1 MFLNTFFGACMSSRN
16 SGDITVLLKAWSAGD
31 AAALDRLTPRV
42 YEELRRMSRRYMRAE
57 RMGHTLEPTAL
68 VNDLYLR
75 LVDVSSAAWTDRVH
89 FFAACAQMMRR
100 MLVDSARARRS
111 GKRGGPAPKVSIDD
125 ALVIAPER
133 DSATVALDD
142 ALNELQEVDP
152 RKARIVE
159 MRYFGGMSVE
169 ETAAVLIVSPQT
181 VMRDWKLA
189 KAWLSSQIKNPAH

>member
-1 MFLNTFFGACMSSRN
+1 MPSPGSE
-16 SGDITVLLKAWSAGD
+16 DITLLLKAWSAGD
-31 AAALDRLTPRV
+31 RAALDALTPRV
-42 YEELRRMSRRYMRAE
+42 YEELRRMSRRYMRGE
-57 RMGHTLEPTAL
+57 RQGHTLEPTAL

-111 GKRGGPAPKVSIDD
+111 GKRGGPAPKAVLDD
-125 ALVIAPER
+125 VIVTAPER
-133 DSATVALDD
+133 DAATVALDD
-142 ALNELQEVDP
+142 ALTELAEVDP

-169 ETAAVLIVSPQT
+169 ETAAVLKVSPQT

-189 KAWLSSQIKNPAH
+189 KAWLSRQLKNSRDTNSP